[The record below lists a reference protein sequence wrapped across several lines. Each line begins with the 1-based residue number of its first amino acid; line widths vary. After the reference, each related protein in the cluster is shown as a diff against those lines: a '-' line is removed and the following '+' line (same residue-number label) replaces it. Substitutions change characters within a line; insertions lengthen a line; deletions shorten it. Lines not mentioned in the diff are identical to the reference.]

1 MDKIEVLKII
11 RANEEKFKQHV
22 ERIQLLEE
30 KERQLK
36 INTNEYN
43 NDNVDKENCMAPTF
57 NEYNYED
64 RRDYPKGY
72 MPHKKLPTFQSDNV
86 GVISNEEIN
95 NNNIINNNINNEY
108 GSKVKNYVFNQ
119 LYNSEEDIH
128 NDINEEQNQISINN
142 NKHNNLNIQNNEAE
156 DNDLMYSDDD
166 EEEEENKNEI
176 INDNNNNNVNKDIKI
191 EYDQNQNVPSFLI
204 NKKLNDN
211 NIINNNTNKETPVI
225 QSIDP
230 IEDIEE
236 TIQHQPNTNNNNNN
250 SKLNAFLNEFKSK
263 ASLTNQPN
271 NPQLSSQKKNIST
284 IVHHF
289 QSDDEDE
296 QALPNYIT
304 NNQKQQQPQP
314 QQDDPFTLRQFQN
327 ADIEEHIPNNNM
339 KSPEFVSSPQQSQNV
354 IKQLNPRKFST
365 VAKENISKAMLD
377 NLNKKQYTAYT
388 YSTIQK
394 KKVETKPKKSKLLI
408 YINYIV

>member
-1 MDKIEVLKII
+1 MDKIEILKII

-36 INTNEYN
+36 INTNEYD
-43 NDNVDKENCMAPTF
+43 NDNVDKENCMAPMF
-57 NEYNYED
+57 NEYNYEN

-86 GVISNEEIN
+86 GVINNEDIN
-95 NNNIINNNINNEY
+95 YNNMNNEY

-128 NDINEEQNQISINN
+128 NDINEEQNQININN
-142 NKHNNLNIQNNEAE
+142 NKLNNLNIQNNEAE

-166 EEEEENKNEI
+166 NEEEENRNEI
-176 INDNNNNNVNKDIKI
+176 INNNNNNENKDIKI
-191 EYDQNQNVPSFLI
+191 EYQQNQNVPSFLI
-204 NKKLNDN
+204 NKKLNNNN
-211 NIINNNTNKETPVI
+211 NININNNTNKETPVI

-236 TIQHQPNTNNNNNN
+236 TIQHHPNTNNN

-263 ASLTNQPN
+263 TSLANQPN

-296 QALPNYIT
+296 QVLPNYIT
-304 NNQKQQQPQP
+304 NNQKQHQQQP

-327 ADIEEHIPNNNM
+327 ADIEEHIPHNNM
-339 KSPEFVSSPQQSQNV
+339 KPSEFISSPQQSQNV

-394 KKVETKPKKSKLLI
+394 KKVETKPKKSKLLL
-408 YINYIV
+408 YINYII